1 MSQRIPQSFIDD
13 LIARADI
20 VEIVGSRVTLTK
32 AGREYKAV
40 CPFHAENTPSFTVS
54 PSKGFYHCFG
64 CGAHGT
70 ALGFLMQY
78 DNLEFR
84 DAVEAL
90 AEICGIPMPDIGTAQ
105 EREPTT
111 ALYNLLQQADKIYRQ
126 ALRDSGPAIDY
137 LKQRGIDGPTAAR
150 FGIGYAP
157 DAWDTLLKAL
167 GDTAERITRL
177 REAGLVIRNEQG
189 RHYDRFRD
197 RIMFPIREPRGRV
210 IGFGGR
216 LMGAGEPKYLNSPET
231 PVFHKGQA
239 LYGLYEAR
247 QAQGRP
253 ERILVVEGYLDV
265 ASLVQH
271 GVEPAVATLGTAT
284 TVEHLRKLTRLAE
297 SVVFCFDGD
306 RAGRAAAWRALET
319 ALPLAGGQTEIRFL
333 LLPENHDP
341 DSLVRERGK
350 AHFEEL
356 LAAAAPLSSFLVEE
370 LGHRVDLG
378 SADGQARLVALVE
391 PLVGQ
396 LPEGVYRDRLLQ
408 LLSSR
413 LGTSVENLQNQLTGG
428 RLSQAGPA
436 ARTQGPSTRGSG
448 AHSQTSLVQRALRLV
463 LHYPTIAGEIG
474 PVEGLEQVDQAGV
487 SLLRHVLEVAAS
499 RPQITTG
506 GLIERFRDDPHGR
519 HLGRIA
525 AVPPIDE
532 LEQAPEVLK
541 GCMARLIEADR
552 RDRLTALLAR
562 GNRLSEDERAEEQNL
577 RRLLAPNGGQPRRP
591 EA

>member
-20 VEIVGSRVTLTK
+20 VEIVGSRVTLAK

-40 CPFHAENTPSFTVS
+40 CPFHAEKTPSFTVS
-54 PSKGFYHCFG
+54 PTKGFYHCFG

-90 AEICGIPMPDIGTAQ
+90 AEICGVPIPELDTTA
-105 EREPTT
+105 EREPT
-111 ALYNLLQQADKIYRQ
+111 APLYELLREADQLYRQ
-126 ALRDSGPAIDY
+126 ALRASDAAIEY
-137 LKQRGIDGPTAAR
+137 LKRRGIDGTTAAR

-157 DAWDTLLKAL
+157 DAWDTVLKAL
-167 GDTAERITRL
+167 GGGTERVARL

-197 RIMFPIREPRGRV
+197 RIMFPIRDPRGRV
-210 IGFGGR
+210 VGFGGR
-216 LMGAGEPKYLNSPET
+216 VMDAGEPKYLNSPET

-239 LYGLYEAR
+239 LYGLFEAR

-253 ERILVVEGYLDV
+253 ARILVVEGYLDV

-284 TVEHLRKLTRLAE
+284 TAEHVRKLTRLAA

-319 ALPLAGGQTEIRFL
+319 ALPVAGGQTEIRFL
-333 LLPENHDP
+333 LLPEGHDP

-350 AHFEEL
+350 AEFEAL
-356 LAAAAPLSSFLVEE
+356 LDEAAPLSSFLVEE
-370 LGHRVDLG
+370 LGQRVDLG

-396 LPEGVYRDRLLQ
+396 LPEGLYRDKLLEQLATRLAI
-408 LLSSR
+408 STER
-413 LGTSVENLQNQLTGG
+413 LGELL
-428 RLSQAGPA
+428 RPRPAAGPA
-436 ARTQGPSTRGSG
+436 RTAEPVARPVRS
-448 AHSQTSLVQRALRLV
+448 SLVRKALSLA
-463 LHYPTIAGEIG
+463 LHHPAAAAQ
-474 PVEGLEQVDQAGV
+474 VEATPELTRIDQPGVD
-487 SLLRHVLEVAAS
+487 LLRRLLEVAAA
-499 RPQITTG
+499 RPQISTA
-506 GLIERFRDDPHGR
+506 GLLERFRDDPTGR
-519 HLGRIA
+519 HLGQLA
-525 AVPPIDE
+525 GATPLDDE
-532 LEQAPEVLK
+532 LAALAVLRD
-541 GCMARLIEADR
+541 CLERIVAASRRERLS
-552 RDRLTALLAR
+552 ALLER
-562 GNRLSEDERAEEQNL
+562 GANLSEEERAEARELL
-577 RRLLAPNGGQPRRP
+577 RAGSGPTERP
-591 EA
+591 QA